1 MDLRKQRSTSD
12 VYVERDIVQRS
23 AHDIKK
29 EFSAGQPIFNFS
41 SSKLRLSRSK
51 CSKIAKGLPIFIK
64 GGIMGEAFSNK
75 SAC

>member
-12 VYVERDIVQRS
+12 VYVDVQRS

-41 SSKLRLSRSK
+41 SSKTFSYK
-51 CSKIAKGLPIFIK
+51 CSKIAKVPPIFIK
-64 GGIMGEAFSNK
+64 GGIMVEVFSNK

>member
-29 EFSAGQPIFNFS
+29 EFNAGQPIFNFS
-41 SSKLRLSRSK
+41 SSKTFSYK
-51 CSKIAKGLPIFIK
+51 CSKIAKVPPIFIK
-64 GGIMGEAFSNK
+64 GGIMVEVFSNK